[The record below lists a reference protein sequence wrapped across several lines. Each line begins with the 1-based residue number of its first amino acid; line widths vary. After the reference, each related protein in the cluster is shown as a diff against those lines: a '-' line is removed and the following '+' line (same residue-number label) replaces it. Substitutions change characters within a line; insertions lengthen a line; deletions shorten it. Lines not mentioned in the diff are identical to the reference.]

1 MVKFILKYLN
11 KIKQF
16 FLIIPILIGIMI
28 FAGLFFANEKSQPEF
43 ATKAEQVMFDTKDKS
58 PKFVMTLPEK
68 KVEEKTKA
76 EDNSDSSKQGEKDQQ
91 VENVPAK
98 PKTNSEKLNELD
110 IPFLARLAPIDAGEP
125 LAHTTPFDEILQV
138 KEQQL
143 KLPVQIGPMRA
154 WEVYGRKV
162 DVMPM
167 FYKVVVVVKNMGVN
181 RVNADLIRQRLPENV
196 SFSFSP
202 YASGLDEQIRLARE
216 AGHETY
222 MDMILPSKDY
232 LRTDS
237 GPWALDFSRSV
248 QENIDILEQLLAR
261 NIAVGGFTLC
271 DGMDDSEYNNY
282 FQAIMTMLKQRGL
295 LMLDATLGDNIS
307 KNNVAGLDRV
317 KANIIVDSGFN
328 RKEINQQ
335 LEQAEQIAYLNGSVV
350 IVVDPKPVAVL
361 AVADWLKTFSKQL
374 TYEEMKAQNV
384 IEFEKPLILVPLSN
398 LAGEY

>member
-1 MVKFILKYLN
+1 M
-11 KIKQF
+11 
-16 FLIIPILIGIMI
+16 IIPILIGIMI
-28 FAGLFFANEKSQPEF
+28 FAGLFFANQKSQPEF
-43 ATKAEQVMFDTKDKS
+43 ATKAEKVMFDTKDKS

-68 KVEEKTKA
+68 KVEEVKE
-76 EDNSDSSKQGEKDQQ
+76 EDDELFSSKQKSEVKEEK
-91 VENVPAK
+91 VAPAK
-98 PKTNSEKLNELD
+98 PKSNNEKLNELD
-110 IPFLARLAPIDAGEP
+110 IPFLARLAPREAAEP

-143 KLPVQIGPMRA
+143 KLPVQKGPMQA

-167 FYKVVVVVKNMGVN
+167 FYKVVVVIKNVGVN
-181 RVNADLIRQRLPENV
+181 RVNADLIVQRLPENV
-196 SFSFSP
+196 SLSFSP
-202 YASGLDEQIRLARE
+202 YAANLDEQIRVARE
-216 AGHETY
+216 NGHETY

-248 QENIDILEQLLAR
+248 QENIDMLEQLLAR
-261 NIAVGGFTLC
+261 NIAVGGFTIC
-271 DGMDDSEYNNY
+271 DGTDDAEYDDY

-295 LMLDATLGDNIS
+295 LMLDATLGKNIA
-307 KNNVAGLDRV
+307 KNNVSGLDRI
-317 KANIIVDSGFN
+317 KADIIVDSGFN
-328 RKEINQQ
+328 RKEIKEQ

-350 IVVDPKPVAVL
+350 IVVEPKPVAIL
-361 AVADWLKTFSKQL
+361 AIADWFSTFSKQL

-398 LAGEY
+398 VAGEY